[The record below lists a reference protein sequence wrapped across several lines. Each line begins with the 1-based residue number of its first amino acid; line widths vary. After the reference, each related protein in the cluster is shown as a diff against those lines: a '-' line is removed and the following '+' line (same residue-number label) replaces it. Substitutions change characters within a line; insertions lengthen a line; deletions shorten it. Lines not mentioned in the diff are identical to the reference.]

1 MKRRCILFPG
11 LAVLLLV
18 TARPLLA
25 QEGIALRGQALDA
38 RTGQPV
44 FYAKIEVLG
53 SDLNAFTDLDGTF
66 TLEDLAVR
74 QSDTLVFSS
83 LRYETTKVP
92 VAALWQAGGVV
103 TLSSRR
109 HPGNAGVPV
118 KSIDP
123 AALVRL
129 AADAA
134 TRQYDRTPGSLELSF
149 REQIRAVQGGQEAFS
164 AAAQGF
170 FTWRK
175 PAYGS
180 RKDDGNVGLQTGG
193 KRDALYGSLLR
204 SYNWFLV
211 TPFSYPLQNGGR
223 ITNFPLNNPRYHR
236 LYNGYNPC
244 FYHPADLAELDAIRY
259 PESFLNLERIGQY
272 RFYLLDYV
280 TLNGENVTVI
290 GFGPKNMWVT
300 RAYFT
305 GRIFIST
312 DEKAIIRA
320 DFQLSPGEL
329 VLFNYNSTIE
339 TIQRSYMVHYARQGD
354 GWVFDGGSI
363 KTAFRRRPQ
372 PSLFLSTIHLEAIPN
387 RAAPARAG
395 SGELTDSQPF
405 VSQLPDATGNQP

>member
-1 MKRRCILFPG
+1 MKRRCILFPA

-18 TARPLLA
+18 TARPLPA

-44 FYAKIEVLG
+44 FYAKIGVTG
-53 SDLNAFTDLDGTF
+53 SDLNTFTGLDGVF

-83 LRYETTKVP
+83 LRYEATKVP

-103 TLSSRR
+103 TLSPRR
-109 HPGNAGVPV
+109 HAGTAGVPV
-118 KSIDP
+118 RAIDP
-123 AALVRL
+123 GALVRL
-129 AADAA
+129 AANAA
-134 TRQYDRTPGSLELSF
+134 ARQYDRAPGTQEISF
-149 REQIRAVQGGQEAFS
+149 REQIRALQAGQEVFS

-170 FTWRK
+170 FAWTK
-175 PAYGS
+175 PAFGS
-180 RKDDGNVGLQTGG
+180 SEDHGSVGLQPGG
-193 KRDALYGSLLR
+193 KRDVLYGSLLR

-211 TPFSYPLQNGGR
+211 NPGSYPLQNGGR
-223 ITNFPLNNPRYHR
+223 ITNFPVTNPRYHR
-236 LYNGYNPC
+236 LFNGYNPC
-244 FYHPADLAELDAIRY
+244 FYHPADLEELDAIRY
-259 PESFLNLERIGQY
+259 PESFLNPGRIGQY

-305 GRIFIST
+305 GRLFIIT

-339 TIQRSYMVHYARQGD
+339 TIQRSYVVHYARQGN

-363 KTAFRRRPQ
+363 KTTFSRRPQ
-372 PSLFLSTIHLEAIPN
+372 PSRFLSTIHFEAIPN
-387 RAAPARAG
+387 RAVSARAG
-395 SGELTDSQPF
+395 NGALTDSQPF
-405 VSQLPDATGNQP
+405 VSRLPDDAGDRP

>member
-1 MKRRCILFPG
+1 MKRRCTLFPA

-18 TARPLLA
+18 TTRPLPA

-44 FYAKIEVLG
+44 FYAKIGVLG
-53 SDLNAFTDLDGTF
+53 SDLNAFTDLDGVF

-74 QSDTLVFSS
+74 QSDTLIFSS
-83 LRYETTKVP
+83 LRYEATKVP

-103 TLSSRR
+103 TLGPRR
-109 HPGNAGVPV
+109 HPSNAGVPV

-149 REQIRAVQGGQEAFS
+149 REQIQAVQGEQESFS

-175 PAYGS
+175 SAYGS
-180 RKDDGNVGLQTGG
+180 REDDEGNVGLQTGG
-193 KRDALYGSLLR
+193 KRDVLYGSLLR
-204 SYNWFLV
+204 SYHWFLV

-244 FYHPADLAELDAIRY
+244 FYHPADLEELDAIRY
-259 PESFLNLERIGQY
+259 PESFLNPERIGQY

-280 TLNGENVTVI
+280 TLHGENVMVI

-305 GRIFIST
+305 GRIFIAT

-339 TIQRSYMVHYARQGD
+339 TIQRSYVVHYARQGD

-372 PSLFLSTIHLEAIPN
+372 PSRFLSTIHFKAVPN
-387 RAAPARAG
+387 RAAAARADND
-395 SGELTDSQPF
+395 ELTDSQPF
-405 VSQLPDATGNQP
+405 VSQLPDDGNRP